1 MKSILVITVKNKTFK
16 ISRQLRDHF
25 RKHIEPKQFECNY
38 CNKIFKRNWHL
49 TRHLKTCKIK
59 KEKQKQEEIQ
69 KEKEEIVLRQKLVK
83 ELNINY
89 NKLLK
94 KTEVKEEEIKQALLE
109 LETEKM
115 KLIRKIR
122 DRVSRIEK

>member
-1 MKSILVITVKNKTFK
+1 M
-16 ISRQLRDHF
+16 
-25 RKHIEPKQFECNY
+25 
-38 CNKIFKRNWHL
+38 
-49 TRHLKTCKIK
+49 
-59 KEKQKQEEIQ
+59 
-69 KEKEEIVLRQKLVK
+69 
-83 ELNINY
+83 NINY

-94 KTEVKEEEIKQALLE
+94 KKEVKEEEIKQALLE